1 MLVTMGSPPPHDP
14 LSEEMDLITWQE
26 AAARLHDESLV
37 VEAGIHDLSAKFAGS
52 AAEQEELAALTKRLD
67 ALRRVE
73 QRLRSQRPANS
84 VDRAPNLPS

>member
-1 MLVTMGSPPPHDP
+1 MGSPPPHDP

-26 AAARLHDESLV
+26 AAARLHEESLM
-37 VEAGIHDLSAKFAGS
+37 VEAGIRELSVTS
-52 AAEQEELAALTKRLD
+52 ASDAAAREEVAALTKRLA

-84 VDRAPNLPS
+84 VDRTPNFPS

>member
-1 MLVTMGSPPPHDP
+1 MGSPPPHDP

-37 VEAGIHDLSAKFAGS
+37 LEAGIHNLSAKSAAD
-52 AAEQEELAALTKRLD
+52 AAEQEELVALTKRLE

-84 VDRAPNLPS
+84 VDRMPNLPG

>member
-1 MLVTMGSPPPHDP
+1 MGLPPPHDP

-26 AAARLHDESLV
+26 AAARLHEEALV
-37 VEAGIHDLSAKFAGS
+37 VEAGIRELSATS
-52 AAEQEELAALTKRLD
+52 ASDAAAQEEVAALTKRLA

-84 VDRAPNLPS
+84 VDRTPNLPS

>member
-1 MLVTMGSPPPHDP
+1 MGSRPTHDP

-37 VEAGIHDLSAKFAGS
+37 LESGIRDLTAKPD
-52 AAEQEELAALTKRLD
+52 AADQEELEALTKRLE

-84 VDRAPNLPS
+84 VDRKPNLPD

>member
-1 MLVTMGSPPPHDP
+1 MGSQPPHDP

-37 VEAGIHDLSAKFAGS
+37 LESGIRDLQAKSDADG
-52 AAEQEELAALTKRLD
+52 ADHEELAALTKRLE

-73 QRLRSQRPANS
+73 QRLRSQRPATS
-84 VDRAPNLPS
+84 VDRTPNLPS

>member
-1 MLVTMGSPPPHDP
+1 MGSRPAHDP

-37 VEAGIHDLSAKFAGS
+37 LEAGIRDLKATSPDDPDSGA
-52 AAEQEELAALTKRLD
+52 QEELAALTKRLE

-73 QRLRSQRPANS
+73 QRLRAGRPASS
-84 VDRAPNLPS
+84 VDRTPNLPS

>member
-1 MLVTMGSPPPHDP
+1 MGSTPPHDP

-37 VEAGIHDLSAKFAGS
+37 VEAGIHHLAAKFAGG
-52 AAEQEELAALTKRLD
+52 AAEQEELVALTKRLE

-84 VDRAPNLPS
+84 VDRTPNLPS

>member
-1 MLVTMGSPPPHDP
+1 MVSQPTHDP

-37 VEAGIHDLSAKFAGS
+37 LETGIRDLTAKSDAE

-73 QRLRSQRPANS
+73 QRLRSQRPATS
-84 VDRAPNLPS
+84 VDRTPDLPS

>member
-1 MLVTMGSPPPHDP
+1 MGSPPPHDP

-37 VEAGIHDLSAKFAGS
+37 VESGIRDLTAKPDVAD
-52 AAEQEELAALTKRLD
+52 QEELAALTKRLE

-84 VDRAPNLPS
+84 VDRTPTLPS

>member
-1 MLVTMGSPPPHDP
+1 MLLAMGSPPPHNP

-37 VEAGIHDLSAKFAGS
+37 LESGIRDLTAKPD
-52 AAEQEELAALTKRLD
+52 AADQEELAALTKRLE

-73 QRLRSQRPANS
+73 QRLRSQRPATS
-84 VDRAPNLPS
+84 VDRTPNLPS

>member
-1 MLVTMGSPPPHDP
+1 MLSTMGSRPTHDP

-37 VEAGIHDLSAKFAGS
+37 LESGIRDLTAKPD
-52 AAEQEELAALTKRLD
+52 AADQEELEALTKRLE

-84 VDRAPNLPS
+84 VDRKPNLPD

>member
-1 MLVTMGSPPPHDP
+1 MGSPPPHDP

-37 VEAGIHDLSAKFAGS
+37 LEAGIRDLSAKSTAD
-52 AAEQEELAALTKRLD
+52 AADQEELAALTKRLD

-73 QRLRSQRPANS
+73 QRVRSQRPANS
-84 VDRAPNLPS
+84 VDRTPNLSS

>member
-1 MLVTMGSPPPHDP
+1 MLLGMGSQPTHDP

-37 VEAGIHDLSAKFAGS
+37 LEAGIRDLTAKSDAD
-52 AAEQEELAALTKRLD
+52 AADREEVVALTKRLE

-84 VDRAPNLPS
+84 VDRKPNLPS

>member
-1 MLVTMGSPPPHDP
+1 MENAGNHGFTA
-14 LSEEMDLITWQE
+14 T
-26 AAARLHDESLV
+26 ARPTFRRDGPDHL
-37 VEAGIHDLSAKFAGS
+37 AAKFAGG